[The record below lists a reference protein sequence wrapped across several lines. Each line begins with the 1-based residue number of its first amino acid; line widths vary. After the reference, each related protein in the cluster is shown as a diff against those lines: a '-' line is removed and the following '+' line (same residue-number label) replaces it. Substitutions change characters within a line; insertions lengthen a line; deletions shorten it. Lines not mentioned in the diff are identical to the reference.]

1 MKIKSFIILSFLF
14 LISCKKEIAE
24 KEISKKETV
33 KKETVKKE
41 ITKDEIIKLNI
52 ENKLKQRLKNPDS
65 YEFVSLNLAK
75 SFTVKERKETITKKD
90 LEQLRE
96 LNKTIPSPDLLNRME
111 VEYSFLEKQR
121 DINKIALY
129 RYDFIAKGTNS
140 LGGII
145 QSKYSADVLND
156 NNYTALSI
164 SKND

>member
-1 MKIKSFIILSFLF
+1 MKIKSFIILSLLF
-14 LISCKKEIAE
+14 LISCKKEIP
-24 KEISKKETV
+24 KKETL
-33 KKETVKKE
+33 KKEITKDE

-90 LEQLRE
+90 LEELRE
-96 LNKTIPSPDLLNRME
+96 LNKTISSSDLLNRME

-121 DINKIALY
+121 DVNKIALY

>member
-1 MKIKSFIILSFLF
+1 MRIKSFIILSFLF

-24 KEISKKETV
+24 KEISKKETH
-33 KKETVKKE
+33 KKE

-52 ENKLKQRLKNPDS
+52 ANKLKQRLKNPDS

-75 SFTVKERKETITKKD
+75 SFTVKERKKTITKKD

-96 LNKTIPSPDLLNRME
+96 LNKTISSPDLLNRME

-121 DINKIALY
+121 DVNKIALY

>member
-24 KEISKKETV
+24 KEIS

-96 LNKTIPSPDLLNRME
+96 LNKTISSPDLLNRME
-111 VEYSFLEKQR
+111 VEYSFLEKQK
-121 DINKIALY
+121 DVNKIALY

>member
-1 MKIKSFIILSFLF
+1 MKIKSFIILSLLF
-14 LISCKKEIAE
+14 LISCKKEIPE
-24 KEISKKETV
+24 KEISKKETH
-33 KKETVKKE
+33 KKE

-96 LNKTIPSPDLLNRME
+96 LNKTISSPDLLNRME
-111 VEYSFLEKQR
+111 VEYSFLEKQK
-121 DINKIALY
+121 DVNKIALY
-129 RYDFIAKGTNS
+129 RYDFIAKSTNS

>member
-14 LISCKKEIAE
+14 LTSCKKEIAE
-24 KEISKKETV
+24 KEIA

-96 LNKTIPSPDLLNRME
+96 LNKTISSPDLLNRME
-111 VEYSFLEKQR
+111 VEYSFLEKQK
-121 DINKIALY
+121 DVNKIALY

>member
-1 MKIKSFIILSFLF
+1 MRIKSFIILSLLF
-14 LISCKKEIAE
+14 LISCKKESPK
-24 KEISKKETV
+24 KEIP

-90 LEQLRE
+90 LEQLLE
-96 LNKTIPSPDLLNRME
+96 LNKTISSPDLLNRME
-111 VEYSFLEKQR
+111 IEYSFLEKQR

>member
-24 KEISKKETV
+24 KEIS